1 MPDQT
6 KFKIL
11 KLLLRLYRTIFT
23 NHKNWQFHLHNWI
36 EKNLPFFEMVLGVLA
51 LFSLVYTQGF
61 YHEEAELFHFIRY
74 DRWLATTYSILI
86 VVKLIN
92 VKRKNIDFREYII
105 DIFFLLLFIFI
116 ITYRITFLHEYE
128 LNTENSGWVTY
139 TVIVQVAMILASMV
153 SFSNNRN
160 YWLFFTTNSTAMI
173 FGSLLAIIII
183 GTSLLMLPTSTNTP
197 ISWVD
202 ALFTTTSAVCVTGLA
217 PFNVSEVLTF
227 RGQMVLMVLFQI
239 GGLGIVTLTTF
250 IALSIQKGVK
260 TKEEMIIQDM
270 MESESISSTSRILKG
285 IVSIT
290 LTIEMIGAIAL
301 YFAWID
307 LDLTTSELIF
317 ASIFHSISAFC
328 NAGFS
333 IFPEGLQG
341 AAFATDWFS
350 SSIIMLLIIVGGLG
364 FKTYR
369 EMISKRK
376 KNRRH
381 LSLQSK
387 LSLKMT
393 AMLIVLGTVG
403 VFFTDYDYWMQ
414 KSGGDILLQTLFTSV
429 TCRTAGFSVVEIG
442 DLSHATIMMMILLMY
457 IGGAPNST
465 AGGIKVTTVA
475 LLFSYF
481 WALVRGKST
490 VNIGWNT
497 VQKASIRRAV
507 IAFMVSIL
515 ISFVSLFILTLSE
528 KHLDLADITFEFFSA
543 LGTAGL
549 SRGITADLSIVGKLT
564 ISFVMFSGKIGLFTL
579 VSLLGEDE
587 ESFEYRY
594 PESPILVG

>member
-1 MPDQT
+1 MPDKT

-11 KLLLRLYRTIFT
+11 KLFLTLYHTIFT
-23 NHKNWQFHLHNWI
+23 NRKNWQFHFHNWI
-36 EKNLPFFEMVLGVLA
+36 EKKLPIFEMILGVLA

-61 YHEEAELFHFIRY
+61 YHEEADLFHFIRY
-74 DRWLATTYSILI
+74 DRWLATTYSVLI
-86 VVKLIN
+86 IVKLIN
-92 VKRKNIDFREYII
+92 VRRKDIDYREYII
-105 DIFFLLLFIFI
+105 DIFFLALFIFI
-116 ITYRITFLHEYE
+116 IGYRIIFLHDIE
-128 LNTENSGWVTY
+128 LNTENEGWQAY
-139 TVIVQVAMILASMV
+139 TVIVQVAMIMASLV

-160 YWLFFTTNSTAMI
+160 YWLFFTANSTAMI
-173 FGSLLAIIII
+173 FGSLIAIIII
-183 GTSLLMLPTSTNTP
+183 GTSLLMLPTSTTTA

-217 PFNVSEVLTF
+217 PFNVSEVLTL
-227 RGQMVLMVLFQI
+227 RGQIILMVLFQI

-270 MESESISSTSRILKG
+270 MESENISSSARILKG
-285 IVSIT
+285 IVGIT
-290 LTIEMIGAIAL
+290 FTIELCGAIGL
-301 YFAWID
+301 YFSWLE

-350 SSIIMLLIIVGGLG
+350 SSIVMILIIVGGLG
-364 FKTYR
+364 FRTYR
-369 EMISKRK
+369 EIVSRRK
-376 KNRRH
+376 KHRKHFSLQSR
-381 LSLQSK
+381 LSLQ
-387 LSLKMT
+387 MT
-393 AMLIVLGTVG
+393 AILIVVGTIG
-403 VFFTDYDYWMQ
+403 IFITDYDYWIE

-442 DLSHATIMMMILLMY
+442 DLSSASVMMMILLMY

-475 LLFSYF
+475 LLFTYF
-481 WALVRGKST
+481 WAQVRGKST

-497 VQKASIRRAV
+497 VQEASIRRAV

-515 ISFVSLFILTLSE
+515 ISFVCLFILTMSE
-528 KHLDLADITFEFFSA
+528 THLDLRDITFEFFSA
-543 LGTAGL
+543 LGTVGL
-549 SRGITADLSIVGKLT
+549 SRGITADLTVVGKLT

-587 ESFEYRY
+587 ENYEYRY
-594 PESPILVG
+594 PESSILVG